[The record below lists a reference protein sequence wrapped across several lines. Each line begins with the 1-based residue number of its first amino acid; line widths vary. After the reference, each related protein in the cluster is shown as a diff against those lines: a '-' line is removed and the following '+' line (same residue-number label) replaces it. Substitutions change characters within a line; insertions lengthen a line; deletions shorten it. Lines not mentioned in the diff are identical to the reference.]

1 MRRKQLKRYQIF
13 LFFVSLLAPLLA
25 PAGARVC
32 GHVMANLVMLDT
44 GHPVDPCVDAL
55 ATLEAAVSTVTNY
68 VMTVG
73 LPLTAV
79 ASIFTASLI
88 SYFDFKI
95 ITCQLLS
102 FPPKTPPPRFCV

>member
-1 MRRKQLKRYQIF
+1 MKRKHLQIF
-13 LFFVSLLAPLLA
+13 LIVLGLLSPIVA

-55 ATLEAAVSTVTNY
+55 ATMEAAVSTVTNY

-79 ASIFTASLI
+79 ASIFA
-88 SYFDFKI
+88 
-95 ITCQLLS
+95 LS
-102 FPPKTPPPRFCV
+102 FISLFSTNIISCPILFFPPQTPPPKF